1 MIRMEAEMD
10 KWEARMNEQLGK
22 LTSLRDNID
31 HVMRTEDSRLELIQE
46 VFVGCHNNLTAL
58 QSRADDQV
66 QQLIEKINNDTH
78 KTTNILLKARR
89 VKNKTPANA
98 DVIVFEDVLYNHG
111 SGYDSFSGVFTAPV
125 GGTYLFTARL
135 LSESGG
141 SVFFEIN
148 VNGNMNFNGALYDH
162 SGYSYASADSVVG
175 LLPGERVC
183 VKSLY
188 SNNKED
194 GSGLLSRSLK

>member
-66 QQLIEKINNDTH
+66 QQLIEKINNGEFILSYQMKYCLHFIEILYTH
-78 KTTNILLKARR
+78 NIHWHISL
-89 VKNKTPANA
+89 
-98 DVIVFEDVLYNHG
+98 
-111 SGYDSFSGVFTAPV
+111 V
-125 GGTYLFTARL
+125 G
-135 LSESGG
+135 
-141 SVFFEIN
+141 FF
-148 VNGNMNFNGALYDH
+148 
-162 SGYSYASADSVVG
+162 
-175 LLPGERVC
+175 
-183 VKSLY
+183 K
-188 SNNKED
+188 
-194 GSGLLSRSLK
+194 